1 MLMSR
6 LALPVVSDL
15 TADTFDSF
23 VKSFDVLTVLV
34 GSKGSEQDNFFSKF
48 AEENTEQFVFA
59 RVSDAAVIKKAE
71 LPESGIVVL
80 KNFDEKKVVYK
91 GAQENDA
98 LVQFLKG
105 ESFPLLGEVR
115 PENYP
120 NYVDRLLPIGLVGVT
135 SDDDRKKAS
144 EAILPVAKELK
155 GKISF
160 AFIDATKFGEY
171 LNSLGAKGTYPN
183 LIIQEPHKNT
193 KFVFEEIKTLTV
205 DAVRSF
211 SNNVL
216 TGKVASFIKSA
227 EPPVDNSGP
236 LKIVV
241 GNTYKDIVLNP
252 ENDVFIAFTATW
264 CGHCKNLAPIWEQ
277 LATVVKDVKGVVI
290 AKMDAAENDLPQDSP
305 FQIQGFPTI
314 KLVKAKTNE
323 IVSYEGDRKLE
334 SFLSFLK
341 SNAANGS
348 AITDD
353 HVASADSSDEDA
365 HDEL

>member
-1 MLMSR
+1 M
-6 LALPVVSDL
+6 ALPAVSDL

-23 VKSFDVLTVLV
+23 VKSFDILTLLV
-34 GSKGSEQDNFFSKF
+34 GTKGSEQDKFFSKF
-48 AEENTEQFVFA
+48 AEENNEQFVFA
-59 RVSDAAVIKKAE
+59 RVSDAAIIKKAE

-80 KNFDEKKVVYK
+80 KNYDEKKLVYK
-91 GAQENDA
+91 GAQENAA
-98 LVQFLKG
+98 LVEFLKG

-144 EAILPVAKELK
+144 EAVLPVAKELK

-171 LNSLGAKGTYPN
+171 LKSLGAKGTYPN

-193 KFVFEEIKTLTV
+193 KFVFDKPLTL
-205 DAVRSF
+205 DDVRTF

-216 TGKVASFIKSA
+216 ADKVASFIKSA
-227 EPPVDNSGP
+227 VPPADNSDP

-277 LATVVKDVKGVVI
+277 LAVALKNVKGVVI
-290 AKMDAAENDLPQDSP
+290 AKMDATENDLPQDSP

-314 KLVKAKTNE
+314 KLFKAKTNE

-341 SNAANGS
+341 SKAANGS
-348 AITDD
+348 AIDVSAEN
-353 HVASADSSDEDA
+353 VAPVESSDDDA